1 MQWHDTPLV
10 YDVKYILGEL
20 DVPISRT
27 RLYEALR
34 SGELVNLD
42 LGGKRLI
49 ARENFMAWIKLDPA
63 TALTMGTETAPSSEL
78 RAVPKDDNVKPIDSD
93 IARQVS

>member
-1 MQWHDTPLV
+1 MQWLDTPLV

-20 DVPISRT
+20 GVPISRT

-34 SGELVNLD
+34 SGELENLD

-49 ARENFMAWIKLDPA
+49 ARENFMAWIGLDPA
-63 TALTMGTETAPSSEL
+63 TVAAMDDRTAPNVTLE
-78 RAVPKDDNVKPIDSD
+78 AVPENVIPNSD
-93 IARQVS
+93 IKEDL